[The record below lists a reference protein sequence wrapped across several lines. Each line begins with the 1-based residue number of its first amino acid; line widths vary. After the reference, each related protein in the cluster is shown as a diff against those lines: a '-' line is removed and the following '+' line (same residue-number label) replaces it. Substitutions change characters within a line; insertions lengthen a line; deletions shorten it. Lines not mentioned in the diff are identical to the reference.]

1 MRGVLRTSAA
11 SRSSSGFSASALAV
25 GDDVVVRGGLLQG
38 VHGVDVPQPHGL
50 VGAVGVD
57 VAAALVRPAGD
68 GLVVVVVGEA
78 LGRLGGG
85 GRGDCAGLGAHG
97 AGAVDGGDGVAVGR
111 ARCEARVCVG
121 GAGDRGAVD

>member
-38 VHGVDVPQPHGL
+38 VHGVDVPQPH
-50 VGAVGVD
+50 
-57 VAAALVRPAGD
+57 